1 MFMTPCSFNP
11 SRIAGLVLA
20 GLAFLWPHTTQAQ
33 VKLEH
38 KFPAGK
44 RLVYKTT
51 ENTKQVLTF
60 QGVEQEVEQ
69 NEVIVS
75 SETVGQ
81 RRGDSTLPIEEKVE
95 SARVDFTFPGGI
107 NLTVD
112 SKNPDAKVDIPALE
126 FLAEAIKL
134 AAEMK
139 YTVVLDG
146 TNKVTAVEGAEKL
159 VEKADKL
166 SAQARMAIKSQLEP
180 AKLKRDFVQN
190 HHHVPDVLAR
200 AGESWERTEVLTIG
214 NGQTITL
221 KKKFEYVGTEKV
233 GDKTL
238 DKIRT
243 KVTGVEFKQDPNAEA
258 QFKVVK
264 SAMKVESSEGTI
276 LFDRE
281 EGRLVSSDEKTRL
294 KDDMMT
300 FSINGAE
307 TPGGI
312 DLTREVKKELQPAPK

>member
-1 MFMTPCSFNP
+1 MTTSSLNP
-11 SRIAGLVLA
+11 GRIAGLVLA
-20 GLAFLWPHTTQAQ
+20 SLAFFWPHPTQAQ
-33 VKLEH
+33 VKLEY

-44 RLVYKTT
+44 KLVYKTT
-51 ENTKQVLTF
+51 EKTKQVLTI
-60 QGVEQEVEQ
+60 QGAEQEVEQ

-95 SARVDFTFPGGI
+95 SARIDFTFPGGI

-112 SKNPDAKVDIPALE
+112 STNPDAKIDIPALE

-139 YTVVLDG
+139 YTIVLDAK
-146 TNKVTAVEGAEKL
+146 NKVTAIEGAEKL
-159 VEKADKL
+159 LEKADKL
-166 SAQARMAIKSQLEP
+166 SAQARITIRSQLEP
-180 AKLKRDFVQN
+180 DKLKTDFVQN

-200 AGESWERTEVLTIG
+200 AGESWERTEVLSIG
-214 NGQTITL
+214 NGQTIAL
-221 KKKFEYVGTEKV
+221 KKKFEYAGTEKV
-233 GDKTL
+233 GEKTF
-238 DKIRT
+238 DKIKS
-243 KVTGVEFKQDPNAEA
+243 KVTGVEYKQDPNAEA

-264 SAMKVESSEGTI
+264 SNLKVESSEGTI

-294 KDDMMT
+294 KGDMMT
-300 FSINGAE
+300 FSVNGAE
-307 TPGGI
+307 IAGGI
-312 DLTREVKKELQPAPK
+312 DLTREVKKELQPAAK